1 MLVKNA
7 SVQKNSISLRV
18 VLLVSFVLFNQTLT
32 ANSLTDK
39 AESND
44 SQNTVQSWGRDP
56 FTPSNLMYERVGVQ
70 DGRMN
75 RVYGFIPS
83 NENAKIPTMKLRG
96 LMQKMDEF
104 IALLEVQGIGT
115 FMVREGDEFN
125 IDPSQPKNA
134 IRISKITRLSVTVE
148 TGRLGSI
155 RVLR

>member
-1 MLVKNA
+1 MLVN
-7 SVQKNSISLRV
+7 NMIRLRC
-18 VLLVSFVLFNQTLT
+18 VLLVSSVLFNQTLS
-32 ANSLTDK
+32 ANSVGAA

-44 SQNTVQSWGRDP
+44 RQGTVQSWGRDP

-75 RVYGFIPS
+75 RIYGFIPS

-96 LMQKMDEF
+96 LMQNLDEF
-104 IALLEVQGIGT
+104 IALLEVQGIGI